1 MAIPISLIWNLQI
14 NLMEKIGIGLAFS
27 AGLATVIIAFLRAFM
42 LQKSGKDLKNV
53 KQLVDITWLC
63 FWASIECC
71 IAVLVNCLPSFAI
84 LVRTKVNQHRS
95 GGASNGYGQMGSV
108 TGKTL
113 KSRGVKSNIQ
123 MEDMERYSEEDV
135 EARQGYKTRPD
146 AGKYMTSVSISAGN
160 IRRPQNSG
168 GNHMSN
174 SSQESIMGPEH
185 KTKEVYVT
193 RTVDIS

>member
-14 NLMEKIGIGLAFS
+14 NLLEKLGIVLAFS
-27 AGLATVIIAFLRAFM
+27 AGLATIIIAFLRAFM
-42 LQKSGKDLKNV
+42 LQKSGKDLKDV
-53 KQLVDITWLC
+53 KQLVDVTWLC

-71 IAVLVNCLPSFAI
+71 IAVVVNCLPSFAI
-84 LVRTKVNQHRS
+84 LIRTKVNQHRS
-95 GGASNGYGQMGSV
+95 GGASNGYGQMGSA

-113 KSRGVKSNIQ
+113 KSRETKSNIQ
-123 MEDMERYSEEDV
+123 MEDMERYSEEDE

-146 AGKYMTSVSISAGN
+146 AGKYMTSVSISAGDV
-160 IRRPQNSG
+160 RRPQNSG